1 MEAEAEEE
9 APLSC
14 AVVEGFEVSAFK
26 ALESLGWDWDILDGV
41 INWVVDFVDLLTEP
55 FLCIFIFML
64 DL

>member
-26 ALESLGWDWDILDGV
+26 ALESLGWD
-41 INWVVDFVDLLTEP
+41 
-55 FLCIFIFML
+55 
-64 DL
+64 